1 MENNIKWSF
10 LYWDDY
16 EDEKFEKINNKNTF
30 SDSTEDED

>member
-1 MENNIKWSF
+1 MENNIKRGF

-16 EDEKFEKINNKNTF
+16 EDENLKKVEQKDTF

>member
-1 MENNIKWSF
+1 MENNIKWGF

-16 EDEKFEKINNKNTF
+16 EDEDLKIDNKNTF